1 MAMQA
6 ALSPPK
12 SRHFLFAG
20 KRSMSMGEKGTQTN
34 LASEF
39 HVLSLL
45 HRIGAEA
52 HLTLGNKKSVDIFV
66 IKDGKSLA
74 IDVKSIR
81 KGNAFIVGDYEEKA
95 SSKPHYFVFVSY
107 NGTME
112 DIETQP
118 EVFVVPAKNLDGKPL
133 VRKQNNKANNVMPGD
148 LKEIENNY
156 RNNFSIFV
164 N

>member
-1 MAMQA
+1 
-6 ALSPPK
+6 
-12 SRHFLFAG
+12 
-20 KRSMSMGEKGTQTN
+20 MSMGEKGIQTN

-52 HLTLGNKKSVDIFV
+52 QLTLGNKKSVDIFV
-66 IKDGKSLA
+66 IKDGKSLT

-81 KGNAFIVGDYEEKA
+81 KGSAFIVGNYEEKA
-95 SSKPHYFVFVSY
+95 SSKTHYFVFVSY
-107 NGTME
+107 NGTMK

-118 EVFVVPAKNLDGKPL
+118 EVFVVPAKDLDGKPL
-133 VRKQNNKANNVMPGD
+133 VRKQNKNVNNVMLGD
-148 LKEIENNY
+148 LRETGNNY
-156 RNNFSIFV
+156 RNNFSVFV